1 MTEINKEKRIEEM
14 LEEMR
19 EFKRQIDVVHEDINT
34 QVDQVKMFDSA
45 TKQLNAYKKAINQI
59 DDFFEYRNSSKSD
72 REQVHAIL
80 DNLTKYL
87 ATICSQKTL
96 N

>member
-19 EFKRQIDVVHEDINT
+19 EFKRQIDVVQQDIDK
-34 QVDQVKMFDSA
+34 QVNQIKMFDSA
-45 TKQLNAYKKAINQI
+45 IRQLDAYKKTINQI

-72 REQVHAIL
+72 REQVHVFL
-80 DNLTKYL
+80 DNLTKHL
-87 ATICSQKTL
+87 ATICSPKTL